1 MLVRLTISNF
11 ALIDELTVNFEQ
23 GLNIITGET
32 GAGKSIILGALSL
45 ILGARADTASIRDV
59 SKKCVVEG
67 AFRLDSLS
75 LESFFTENDLDFDK
89 TTILRREITPS
100 GKTRSFIND
109 TPVNLQQ
116 MRELTLRLVD
126 IHSQHQNLELNNQM
140 FQLQVVDV
148 VAQSQGL
155 LLDYKRCFAEFNALS
170 AKLATL
176 RETASRAKADLDYHE
191 FQFNQLS
198 EANLQPGEEEEME
211 EERQKLSHAEEI
223 KSALA
228 HVADLLDG
236 DKFPVLV
243 QVKEALGRLDKIRHF
258 MKEAD
263 EFHQRLESVYIELQ
277 DIAHETVSLAE
288 NTEFNPQRLEQIAG
302 RLDLIYSLQQKHQ
315 LSTVAQ
321 LIELRD
327 SLSVKISMVADYEEE
342 IAGLEKL
349 LAQSRESMNEA
360 ARKLSLKRK
369 GVFHEMEKKV
379 VDVLHQL
386 GIPHA
391 LFKVDHQIRDT
402 LISTGADQIQF
413 LFSANKNGTPDEI
426 SRIASGGEISRVML
440 ALKTLVSGSRMLPT
454 IIFDEI
460 DAGISGE
467 IALQMAS
474 ILKKLSSGMQVINI
488 THLPQIAG
496 RGDHHY
502 KVYKYENETATMT
515 SIRKLDEMER
525 VEELAIMLGGANPT
539 DTVRR
544 TARELMQSN

>member
-45 ILGARADTASIRDV
+45 ILGARADISSIRDV

-116 MRELTLRLVD
+116 LRELTLRLVD
-126 IHSQHQNLELNNQM
+126 IHSQHQNLELNNQV

-148 VAQSQGL
+148 AAQSQAL
-155 LLDYKRCFAEFNALS
+155 LLDYKRCYTEFNTLS
-170 AKLATL
+170 AKLDAL
-176 RETASRAKADLDYHE
+176 RETASKAKADLDYHE
-191 FQFNQLS
+191 FQFNQLT
-198 EANLQPGEEEEME
+198 EANLQHGEEEEME

-236 DKFPVLV
+236 DKFPVLL
-243 QVKEALGRLDKIRHF
+243 QVKDALGRLDKIRHF

-277 DIAHETVSLAE
+277 DIAHETASLAE

-315 LSTVAQ
+315 LSTVTQ

-342 IAGLEKL
+342 IAGLEKI
-349 LAQSRESMNEA
+349 LAQSRASMNEA

-379 VDVLHQL
+379 VDVL
-386 GIPHA
+386 
-391 LFKVDHQIRDT
+391 QI
-402 LISTGADQIQF
+402 
-413 LFSANKNGTPDEI
+413 
-426 SRIASGGEISRVML
+426 
-440 ALKTLVSGSRMLPT
+440 
-454 IIFDEI
+454 
-460 DAGISGE
+460 
-467 IALQMAS
+467 
-474 ILKKLSSGMQVINI
+474 
-488 THLPQIAG
+488 G
-496 RGDHHY
+496 RAH
-502 KVYKYENETATMT
+502 V
-515 SIRKLDEMER
+515 
-525 VEELAIMLGGANPT
+525 
-539 DTVRR
+539 
-544 TARELMQSN
+544 